1 MRNFRILLAAVL
13 SVVALG
19 ACAKK
24 ADKITASYVSPLIY
38 ENYNCNQLAAEGSR
52 LGAKAAQLAGVQD
65 KQAKND
71 AVAMGVGLVL
81 FWPSLF
87 FIKGGKQTEA
97 ELAQLRGQMNA
108 LEQASIA
115 KQCGIQFQKA
125 IT

>member
-1 MRNFRILLAAVL
+1 MGSARIFAVVVVCAAV
-13 SVVALG
+13 VAS

-38 ENYNCNQLAAEGSR
+38 ENYDCNQLAAEGQR
-52 LGAKAAQLAGVQD
+52 LGAKAAQVAGVQD
-65 KQAKND
+65 KQATND

-108 LEQASIA
+108 LVPRHRGFD
-115 KQCGIQFQKA
+115 C
-125 IT
+125 